1 MSSLAGCT
9 ESLPKAES
17 FWEEFGTI
25 KIVDDIFEPV
35 TWHHQR
41 RPFIRALTCKTTKTH
56 RGWPAEPPPTIKSV
70 QYFYEEERQRES
82 ERERVQE
89 DGKIPLSSS
98 PYSPAC

>member
-56 RGWPAEPPPTIKSV
+56 RGVA
-70 QYFYEEERQRES
+70 
-82 ERERVQE
+82 
-89 DGKIPLSSS
+89 GGASSDDQVS
-98 PYSPAC
+98 PIFL